1 MKRSLSIDVYFDF
14 ICPWCLIGRRQL
26 QRALAQ
32 FKAVQPEVEID
43 LAWQG
48 VQLLAEMPA
57 QGQPFAE
64 FYRRRLGS
72 EQAVLQRQAQV
83 REAASMV
90 GEQIDF
96 SLIQR
101 MPNTADAH
109 RLFLHA
115 SELGDEQQVEALM
128 ERLLAAYF
136 HRGEDLGDRDTLLRI
151 AEECGF
157 APEALA
163 GSLRGDGM
171 PFVSASA
178 DIAGRG
184 VPCFVFDDRLQVV
197 GAQPVEALLEAMH
210 MAVARSTG
218 AGQ

>member
-26 QRALAQ
+26 QAALAQ
-32 FKAVQPEVEID
+32 FKAAQPDVEVN

-48 VQLLAEMPA
+48 VQLLPELPA
-57 QGQPFAE
+57 SGQPFAE

-72 EQAVLQRQAQV
+72 DQAVRQRQAQV
-83 REAASMV
+83 REAASTV

-96 SLIQR
+96 SCIER

-109 RLFLHA
+109 RLLLHA
-115 SELGDEQQVEALM
+115 GELGSEQQVEALL

-136 HRGEDLGDRDTLLRI
+136 HQGEDLGDHATLLRI
-151 AEECGF
+151 AQACGF
-157 APEALA
+157 APQALA
-163 GSLRGDGM
+163 GSLRGDGL
-171 PFVSASA
+171 PFVSAHP
-178 DIAGRG
+178 DMAGRG
-184 VPCFVFDDRLQVV
+184 VPCFVLNDHLQVV
-197 GAQPVEALLEAMH
+197 GAQPAEALLEAMH
-210 MAVARSTG
+210 MALAHSTG